1 MKITGS
7 KLLVEQFQMDEVTPG
22 GIALPSKAI
31 QTLPFGRVIK
41 KGPDVPDL
49 FTNGDIVMWQD
60 IGPIPIELKG
70 ERFLLIEAE
79 DILGILEEGE
89 Y

>member
-1 MKITGS
+1 VKVTGS
-7 KLLVEQFQMDEVTPG
+7 KLLVEQFKMSEVTAG
-22 GIALPSKAI
+22 GIALPSKAV
-31 QTLPFGRVIK
+31 QSLPFGRIVQG
-41 KGPDVPDL
+41 GPDVPDL
-49 FTNGDIVMWQD
+49 FTAGNVILFPE

-79 DILGILEEGE
+79 DVLGILEEGE